1 MARTVTEEMRD
12 QYREWRVAEVEEE
25 FGFNELPPE
34 ARSQMRAVMDYDGAL
49 SVARSYPVHGEIPV
63 IDDLRTTWTGSVWV
77 RRTPDGG
84 YPWEDHVAGSL
95 LSGLAFSTAPAPAS
109 AIDVISADGGY
120 IGTFS
125 PQAGAIMFAAFGPAG
140 LVAYVETDEL
150 DVPTVVV
157 KRVPPEVR

>member
-1 MARTVTEEMRD
+1 MR
-12 QYREWRVAEVEEE
+12 EI
-25 FGFNELPPE
+25 
-34 ARSQMRAVMDYDGAL
+34 MDYDGWL

-84 YPWEDHVAGSL
+84 YPWEDHVAGSV

-109 AIDVISADGGY
+109 AVDVISADGRY
-120 IGTFS
+120 VGTFP
-125 PQAGAIMFAAFGPAG
+125 PQAGAIMFSAFGPGG